1 MQIESVALNKIIP
14 YIRNP
19 RKNENAVEKVA
30 SSIKE
35 FGFRQ
40 PIVVDSENVI
50 IAGHTRFEAAKRLG
64 LDVVPIHVADGLT
77 EQQAKAYRIAD
88 NRVSQEAEWDYD
100 LLKLELEELDNP
112 ELTGFDEDELNGIL
126 AEVGEGM
133 TGEEGL
139 TDPDQVPEAPAIPI
153 TVPGDL
159 WELGE
164 HRLLC
169 GDATSE
175 NDVERLMDGQQAELC
190 FTSPPYNVGGNTMG
204 GHLKDSDNYSKYAST
219 SDKLSDDDY
228 LKLLNL
234 STANALSCCQYSV
247 FNLQILAQNKK
258 TVLEW
263 MNGFKNHFA
272 DVAIWNKEHGA
283 PAMPDN
289 VLNAAFEF
297 LFIFSSETNPTRRIK
312 TANFRGTVNN
322 VYTASRGEKN
332 AFASVHAATFPVHLP
347 MWVISTFT
355 ESGDVMDLFCGT
367 GTTLI
372 ACEKTGRKS
381 YGLEIDPQYCDV
393 IITRWSEFTGKDDL
407 LLNGKPF
414 KWSERKIKK
423 AA

>member
-19 RKNENAVEKVA
+19 RKNENAIEKVA

-88 NRVSQEAEWDYD
+88 NRVGQEAEWDYD

-139 TDPDQVPEAPAIPI
+139 TDPDEVPEVPVEPV
-153 TVPGDL
+153 TVSGDL
-159 WELGE
+159 WELGD

-169 GDATSE
+169 GDATKAE
-175 NDVERLMDGQQAELC
+175 DVERLMGGEKADMVFTDPPYGVDYSGGIQ
-190 FTSPPYNVGGNTMG
+190 FTSKGVKKNQRQRLIDDQKETDIYTQVIPIIAKYTEGAIYIWFAGTKAQSVYEAINKVGDIHALLIWRKRG
-204 GHLKDSDNYSKYAST
+204 GFSSLNANYKENKEPFLYWKPKGGKLNFIGKTTETTVWDIDKD
-219 SDKLSDDDY
+219 
-228 LKLLNL
+228 
-234 STANALSCCQYSV
+234 
-247 FNLQILAQNKK
+247 
-258 TVLEW
+258 
-263 MNGFKNHFA
+263 FKNKYHPTQKP
-272 DVAIWNKEHGA
+272 VELGVKAISNHDAKS
-283 PAMPDN
+283 
-289 VLNAAFEF
+289 VL
-297 LFIFSSETNPTRRIK
+297 
-312 TANFRGTVNN
+312 
-322 VYTASRGEKN
+322 
-332 AFASVHAATFPVHLP
+332 
-347 MWVISTFT
+347 
-355 ESGDVMDLFCGT
+355 DLFLGS
-367 GTTLI
+367 GSTLI
-372 ACEKTGRKS
+372 ACQKTNRKC
-381 YGLEIDPQYCDV
+381 YGMEIDQHYCDV
-393 IITRWSEFTGKDDL
+393 IITRWSDFTGKDDL

>member
-88 NRVSQEAEWDYD
+88 NRVGQEAEWDYD

-112 ELTGFDEDELNGIL
+112 ELTGFDEDELKGII

-139 TDPDQVPEAPAIPI
+139 TDPDYVPEVPDEPV
-153 TVPGDL
+153 TVSGDL
-159 WELGE
+159 WKLGE

-169 GDATSE
+169 GDATKKE
-175 NDVERLMDGQQAELC
+175 DVERMMDGVRADMV
-190 FTSPPYNVGGNTMG
+190 FTDPPYALFGNSTGVAGVTDDKMVRPFFRNVFGVCRDNTKLYSHIYVCCDWHSAFSLEGVAREQNLTPKNLCIWDKGDGGVGAMYQQCYEMVWFFAC
-204 GHLKDSDNYSKYAST
+204 SPVA
-219 SDKLSDDDY
+219 
-228 LKLLNL
+228 
-234 STANALSCCQYSV
+234 
-247 FNLQILAQNKK
+247 KK
-258 TVLEW
+258 THGVKKIGDGERTI
-263 MNGFKNHFA
+263 NGKPNIWRHKRA
-272 DVAIWNKEHGA
+272 TKDRKHNAQKPVGMIENAIIN
-283 PAMPDN
+283 
-289 VLNAAFEF
+289 
-297 LFIFSSETNPTRRIK
+297 SSDIGGICID
-312 TANFRGTVNN
+312 FFQG
-322 VYTASRGEKN
+322 S
-332 AFASVHAATFPVHLP
+332 
-347 MWVISTFT
+347 
-355 ESGDVMDLFCGT
+355 

-372 ACEKTGRKS
+372 ACQKTGRKCF
-381 YGLEIDPQYCDV
+381 GMEIDPHYCDV

>member
-19 RKNENAVEKVA
+19 RKNENAIEKVA

-88 NRVSQEAEWDYD
+88 NRVGQEAEWDYD

-133 TGEEGL
+133 TGEGL
-139 TDPDQVPEAPAIPI
+139 TDPDYVPEVQDDPV
-153 TVPGDL
+153 TVSGDL

-169 GDATSE
+169 DDATKP
-175 NDVERLMDGQQAELC
+175 NGVERLMDGEKADMVFTDPPYAIFGSSTGIASDISDDNMVRPFFRDILKASSKILKEFGHVYCCCDWRSWASWWDIAKLTDLEPKNMIVWDKGGGQGAMYTQNHELVGFFVKQPKETALGKKKTGHRTIRKFPKNVFRINRETDRHGHNAAKPVELC
-190 FTSPPYNVGGNTMG
+190 TNAIENS
-204 GHLKDSDNYSKYAST
+204 SD
-219 SDKLSDDDY
+219 
-228 LKLLNL
+228 
-234 STANALSCCQYSV
+234 
-247 FNLQILAQNKK
+247 I
-258 TVLEW
+258 
-263 MNGFKNHFA
+263 
-272 DVAIWNKEHGA
+272 
-283 PAMPDN
+283 
-289 VLNAAFEF
+289 
-297 LFIFSSETNPTRRIK
+297 
-312 TANFRGTVNN
+312 
-322 VYTASRGEKN
+322 GELCID
-332 AFASVHAATFPVHLP
+332 FFFGS
-347 MWVISTFT
+347 
-355 ESGDVMDLFCGT
+355 

-372 ACEKTGRKS
+372 ACQKIGRKC
-381 YGLEIDPQYCDV
+381 YGMELNPHFCDV
-393 IITRWSEFTGKDDL
+393 IISRWSEFTGKDDL

>member
-19 RKNENAVEKVA
+19 RKNENAIEKVA

-88 NRVSQEAEWDYD
+88 NRVGQEAEWDYD
-100 LLKLELEELDNP
+100 LLKLEMEELDNP

-139 TDPDQVPEAPAIPI
+139 TDPDQVPEAPAIPV
-153 TVPGDL
+153 TVSGDL

-169 GDATSE
+169 GDATKAE
-175 NDVERLMDGQQAELC
+175 NVDRLLGGEKADMVFTDPPYGMGLDTDYSKIKGSLKSIGFKGNTLGNKYAPVIGDDTLFDPSFLIEYFKTAKEQFWWGADYYIDKLPDCGMSGTLQVWNKRSSDAQQEGLGNCFELC
-190 FTSPPYNVGGNTMG
+190 WSMKK
-204 GHLKDSDNYSKYAST
+204 HKKY
-219 SDKLSDDDY
+219 
-228 LKLLNL
+228 
-234 STANALSCCQYSV
+234 V
-247 FNLQILAQNKK
+247 FNF
-258 TVLEW
+258 EW
-263 MNGFKNHFA
+263 FGFLSR
-272 DVAIWNKEHGA
+272 DDPKEARNRIH
-283 PAMPDN
+283 PTMKPTKLIN
-289 VLNAAFEF
+289 RFFE
-297 LFIFSSETNPTRRIK
+297 RWGDGIK
-312 TANFRGTVNN
+312 
-322 VYTASRGEKN
+322 
-332 AFASVHAATFPVHLP
+332 L
-347 MWVISTFT
+347 VI
-355 ESGDVMDLFCGT
+355 DLFLGS
-367 GTTLI
+367 GSTLI
-372 ACEKTGRKS
+372 ACQKTGRKC
-381 YGLEIDPQYCDV
+381 YGMEIDPQYCDV
-393 IITRWSEFTGKDDL
+393 IISRWSEFTGKDDL

>member
-19 RKNENAVEKVA
+19 RKNDNAVEKVA

-64 LDVVPIHVADGLT
+64 LDLVPVHVADGLT
-77 EQQAKAYRIAD
+77 EQQVKAYRIAD
-88 NRVSQEAEWDYD
+88 NRVGQEAEWDYD

-126 AEVGEGM
+126 AEVGEG
-133 TGEEGL
+133 L
-139 TDPDQVPEAPAIPI
+139 TDPDEVPEVPVEPV
-153 TVPGDL
+153 TVSGDL

-169 GDATSE
+169 GDATKSE
-175 NDVERLMDGQQAELC
+175 DVERLMDGSKADMV
-190 FTSPPYNVGGNTMG
+190 FTDPPYGMNAVKNSGVLQKRYKNIIND
-204 GHLKDSDNYSKYAST
+204 DSTDVAIRSFNLMDTTIPAIWWGANYY
-219 SDKLSDDDY
+219 
-228 LKLLNL
+228 
-234 STANALSCCQYSV
+234 ANALPNASHWIVWDKNNGGSDQMDCELAWS
-247 FNLQILAQNKK
+247 NLKGVTRKFTQASEK
-258 TVLEW
+258 TNRVHPTQKPVDLIVWSLDKLTPELVL
-263 MNGFKNHFA
+263 
-272 DVAIWNKEHGA
+272 D
-283 PAMPDN
+283 P
-289 VLNAAFEF
+289 F
-297 LFIFSSETNPTRRIK
+297 L
-312 TANFRGTVNN
+312 G
-322 VYTASRGEKN
+322 
-332 AFASVHAATFPVHLP
+332 
-347 MWVISTFT
+347 
-355 ESGDVMDLFCGT
+355 SGS
-367 GTTLI
+367 TLI
-372 ACEKTGRKS
+372 ACQKTGRKC
-381 YGLEIDPQYCDV
+381 YGMEIDQHYCDV

>member
-1 MQIESVALNKIIP
+1 MQIETVALNKIIP

-19 RKNENAVEKVA
+19 RKNDNAVEKVA

-88 NRVSQEAEWDYD
+88 NRVGQEAEWDYD
-100 LLKLELEELDNP
+100 LLKLEMEELDNP

-159 WELGE
+159 WELGG

-169 GDATSE
+169 DDATKP
-175 NDVERLMDGQQAELC
+175 DGVKRLMDGEKADMV
-190 FTSPPYNVGGNTMG
+190 FTDPPYSSGGYQESGKGAGSVGARHGKKIEN
-204 GHLKDSDNYSKYAST
+204 D
-219 SDKLSDDDY
+219 
-228 LKLLNL
+228 NL
-234 STANALSCCQYSV
+234 STRGYIALMDRVIGHFRDAYCV
-247 FNLQILAQNKK
+247 FIFCDWKMWATNQDIAEAKGFRVRNMIVWDKMQMGMGMPFRNQHELCLFGSKIAGKIG
-258 TVLEW
+258 
-263 MNGFKNHFA
+263 NGRT
-272 DVAIWNKEHGA
+272 
-283 PAMPDN
+283 PN
-289 VLNAAFEF
+289 VLQFKRDREANHATPKPVPLIKALLDQIESKNVIDPF
-297 LFIFSSETNPTRRIK
+297 L
-312 TANFRGTVNN
+312 G
-322 VYTASRGEKN
+322 
-332 AFASVHAATFPVHLP
+332 
-347 MWVISTFT
+347 
-355 ESGDVMDLFCGT
+355 SGS
-367 GTTLI
+367 TLI
-372 ACEKTGRKS
+372 ACQKIGRKC
-381 YGLEIDPQYCDV
+381 YGMEIDPQYCDV

>member
-1 MQIESVALNKIIP
+1 MQIETVALNKIIP

-40 PIVVDSENVI
+40 PIVVDAENVI

-64 LDVVPIHVADGLT
+64 LDLVPVHVADGLT
-77 EQQAKAYRIAD
+77 EQQVKAYRIAD
-88 NRVSQEAEWDYD
+88 NRVGQEAEWDYD

-112 ELTGFDEDELNGIL
+112 EMTGFDEDELNGIL

-133 TGEEGL
+133 ASEEGL
-139 TDPDQVPEAPAIPI
+139 TDPDQVPEVPDDPV

-169 GDATSE
+169 GDATIE
-175 NDVERLMDGQQAELC
+175 KDVERLMNGQKADMV
-190 FTSPPYNVGGNTMG
+190 FTDPPYGNSSSGKYGRGQLGIRTIKGDESFECIRKSFKKFHCKDFVFFLQWRTFNEAFLMLEEMNINLRTIAVWDKKNAGLNGAGGLAEQWEGILFTKDIKFKKFGGNVFSISRE
-204 GHLKDSDNYSKYAST
+204 HKIRIDSPHPHQKPIE
-219 SDKLSDDDY
+219 
-228 LKLLNL
+228 LLIELFSFLDGYNL
-234 STANALSCCQYSV
+234 L
-247 FNLQILAQNKK
+247 F
-258 TVLEW
+258 
-263 MNGFKNHFA
+263 
-272 DVAIWNKEHGA
+272 D
-283 PAMPDN
+283 P
-289 VLNAAFEF
+289 F
-297 LFIFSSETNPTRRIK
+297 L
-312 TANFRGTVNN
+312 G
-322 VYTASRGEKN
+322 
-332 AFASVHAATFPVHLP
+332 
-347 MWVISTFT
+347 
-355 ESGDVMDLFCGT
+355 SGS
-367 GTTLI
+367 TLI
-372 ACEKTGRKS
+372 ACQKTGREC
-381 YGLEIDPQYCDV
+381 YGMEIDPQYCDV

>member
-40 PIVVDSENVI
+40 PIVVDAENVI

-88 NRVSQEAEWDYD
+88 NRVGQEAEWDYD

-133 TGEEGL
+133 ASEEGL
-139 TDPDQVPEAPAIPI
+139 TDPDEVPEAPEVPF
-153 TVPGDL
+153 TVSGDL
-159 WELGE
+159 WELGY
-164 HRLLC
+164 HRVLC
-169 GDATSE
+169 GDATKAE
-175 NDVERLMDGQQAELC
+175 EVERLMDGSKADMV
-190 FTSPPYNVGGNTMG
+190 FTDPPYG
-204 GHLKDSDNYSKYAST
+204 
-219 SDKLSDDDY
+219 
-228 LKLLNL
+228 
-234 STANALSCCQYSV
+234 
-247 FNLQILAQNKK
+247 I
-258 TVLEW
+258 
-263 MNGFKNHFA
+263 
-272 DVAIWNKEHGA
+272 
-283 PAMPDN
+283 AMQR
-289 VLNAAFEF
+289 
-297 LFIFSSETNPTRRIK
+297 SGRIK
-312 TANFRGTVNN
+312 GDASMGEAENIIALAVDNIYITSKTDSAWYIWVGFRA
-322 VYTASRGEKN
+322 Y
-332 AFASVHAATFPVHLP
+332 AFASKCVSKYKKVSNCIVWKKPSIGMGHKGYRFQHELCVFSGEVENRSMSDVWEFGRDASGIHPTIKPVDL
-347 MWVISTFT
+347 VSYGLSNSTKSEDIVLDPFLG
-355 ESGDVMDLFCGT
+355 SGS
-367 GTTLI
+367 TLI
-372 ACEKTGRKS
+372 ACQKTGRKC
-381 YGLEIDPQYCDV
+381 YGMEIDPQYCDV

>member
-19 RKNENAVEKVA
+19 RKNENAIEKVA

-88 NRVSQEAEWDYD
+88 NRVGQEAEWDYD

-112 ELTGFDEDELNGIL
+112 ELTGFDDDELKGIL

-133 TGEEGL
+133 TGEGL
-139 TDPDQVPEAPAIPI
+139 TDPDYVPEVPDDPV
-153 TVPGDL
+153 TVSGDL
-159 WELGE
+159 WELGD

-169 GDATSE
+169 GDATKAE
-175 NDVERLMDGQQAELC
+175 DVERLMDGSKADMV
-190 FTSPPYNVGGNTMG
+190 FTDPPYGVSYTGGLQNGKNGLYGNQREMIKNDDVDLYYEAVSIANKFSDGVVFMFYADTIPFGLYRGIDDVNGEIVALLIWKKKG
-204 GHLKDSDNYSKYAST
+204 GYGALGAAYKPNHEPCLIWKPKGKKTDFIGST
-219 SDKLSDDDY
+219 TENRVWEIEKESINKLHPTQKPVAIPERAIRNHNS
-228 LKLLNL
+228 
-234 STANALSCCQYSV
+234 
-247 FNLQILAQNKK
+247 K
-258 TVLEW
+258 TVL
-263 MNGFKNHFA
+263 
-272 DVAIWNKEHGA
+272 
-283 PAMPDN
+283 
-289 VLNAAFEF
+289 
-297 LFIFSSETNPTRRIK
+297 
-312 TANFRGTVNN
+312 
-322 VYTASRGEKN
+322 
-332 AFASVHAATFPVHLP
+332 
-347 MWVISTFT
+347 
-355 ESGDVMDLFCGT
+355 DLFLGS
-367 GTTLI
+367 GSTLI
-372 ACEKTGRKS
+372 ACQKTGRKC
-381 YGLEIDPQYCDV
+381 YGMEIDPQYCDV
-393 IITRWSEFTGKDDL
+393 IISRWCDFTGKDDL

>member
-19 RKNENAVEKVA
+19 RKNENAIEKVA

-88 NRVSQEAEWDYD
+88 NRVGQESEWDYD
-100 LLKLELEELDNP
+100 LLKLEMEELDNP

-139 TDPDQVPEAPAIPI
+139 TDPDQVPEAPAIPV
-153 TVPGDL
+153 TVSGDL

-169 GDATSE
+169 GDATKAE
-175 NDVERLMDGQQAELC
+175 NVDRLLGGEKADMVFTDPPYGMGLDTDYSKIKGSLKSIGFKGNTLGNKYAPVIGDDTLFDPSFLIEYFKTAKEQFWWGADYYIDKLPDCGMSGTLQVWNKRSSDAQQEGLGNCFELC
-190 FTSPPYNVGGNTMG
+190 WSMKK
-204 GHLKDSDNYSKYAST
+204 HKKY
-219 SDKLSDDDY
+219 
-228 LKLLNL
+228 
-234 STANALSCCQYSV
+234 V
-247 FNLQILAQNKK
+247 FNF
-258 TVLEW
+258 EW
-263 MNGFKNHFA
+263 FGFLSR
-272 DVAIWNKEHGA
+272 DDPKEARNRIH
-283 PAMPDN
+283 PTMKPTKLIN
-289 VLNAAFEF
+289 RFFE
-297 LFIFSSETNPTRRIK
+297 RWGDGIK
-312 TANFRGTVNN
+312 
-322 VYTASRGEKN
+322 
-332 AFASVHAATFPVHLP
+332 L
-347 MWVISTFT
+347 VI
-355 ESGDVMDLFCGT
+355 DLFLGS
-367 GTTLI
+367 GSTLI
-372 ACEKTGRKS
+372 ACQKTGRKC
-381 YGLEIDPQYCDV
+381 YGMEIDPQYCDV
-393 IITRWSEFTGKDDL
+393 IISRWSEFTGKDDL